1 MARNYA
7 AEYQRRVARGLEHGL
22 SRSQARGHPRPGQ
35 AHRSAH
41 ASIPAYDRRLESG
54 LKALRSGDTLAD
66 AARSVHVSP
75 ERLRA
80 YVVQTGVVEKRRGHW
95 TVVQDDRPRDLSLFT
110 AGQAL
115 TITVP
120 GYMPAALVGRYMAA
134 VGVFLTSNDPAN
146 LTPFVGESV
155 TDSTGIRHVFET
167 RLNVLYRLAAG
178 GGASFEQVYRIV
190 A

>member
-7 AEYQRRVARGLEHGL
+7 AEYQRRIARGLEHGL
-22 SRSQARGHPRPGQ
+22 SRGQARGHPRPGQ
-35 AHRSAH
+35 AHGSARGR
-41 ASIPAYDRRLESG
+41 IPGYDRRLETG
-54 LKALRSGDTLAD
+54 LKALRDGDTLAD
-66 AARSVHVSP
+66 AARSARVSP

-80 YVVQTGVVEKRRGHW
+80 YVVQTGVVEKRGRRW
-95 TVVQDDRPRDLSLFT
+95 TVVQDDRRRDLLLYT

-120 GYMPAALVGRYMAA
+120 DYVAAAAVGRFMAA
-134 VGVFLTSNDPAN
+134 VGAFLSSNDPAN
-146 LTPFVGESV
+146 LAPFVGESV
-155 TDSTGIRHVFET
+155 TDITGAHHLFET
-167 RLNVLYRLAAG
+167 RPNVLYRLAAS